1 MKKYLLLLFVLD
13 IEKTFINFVKKGKI
27 MAKDHYFDITAKLE
41 MMEMKNAVIM
51 AQKELATRFDFKGLV
66 AEINLNEQAKTLSLS
81 SSSDQKIDALKDI
94 LISKLI
100 KRNIAGKSLEE
111 VKTEGI
117 SGGNT
122 KVIYRIVDTID
133 KAEAKEIVKAIKAM
147 NLKVTPSIQG
157 DEVRVTGKKL
167 DDLQAVMK
175 EVKGL
180 DLKAPLVFGNFK

>member
-1 MKKYLLLLFVLD
+1 
-13 IEKTFINFVKKGKI
+13 
-27 MAKDHYFDITAKLE
+27 MAKDHYFDITAKLD

-51 AQKELATRFDFKGLV
+51 AQKEIKNRFDFKGV
-66 AEINLNEQAKTLSLS
+66 IAEIDLNEVGKTLSLS
-81 SSSDQKIDALKDI
+81 SSSDQKIDALKDV

-122 KVIYRIVDTID
+122 KIVYKIID
-133 KAEAKEIVKAIKAM
+133 SIEKDEAKEIVKAIKS
-147 NLKVTPSIQG
+147 LKIKVTPSIQG
-157 DEVRVTGKKL
+157 DEVRVSGKKI
-167 DDLQAVMK
+167 DDLQKVMSEIK
-175 EVKGL
+175 KL

>member
-1 MKKYLLLLFVLD
+1 
-13 IEKTFINFVKKGKI
+13 
-27 MAKDHYFDITAKLE
+27 MAKDHYFDITAKLD

-51 AQKELATRFDFKGLV
+51 AEKEVATRFDFKGIK
-66 AEINLNEQAKTLSLS
+66 AEITLNEQAKTLSLS
-81 SSSDQKIDALKDI
+81 SSTDTKIEALKDI

-122 KVIYRIVDTID
+122 KVVYRIVDTID
-133 KAEAKEIVKAIKAM
+133 REEAKQIVKAIKAM
-147 NLKVTPSIQG
+147 KRKVTPSIQG
-157 DEVRVTGKKL
+157 DEVRVSGKKI
-167 DDLQAVMK
+167 DDLQAVMA
-175 EVKGL
+175 EVKQL